1 MTSQIN
7 RPHQIVGILLSAGR
21 GRRFDA
27 SGTKNKLLQI
37 LPDGV
42 SVLAKSAAILSS
54 ALPVYVVAQEVAPEF
69 VTECVACEIVHCMD
83 ADQGMAASLVCGLQ
97 RTAAAAGW
105 VIALADMPFI
115 KETTVQSLI
124 AALQQGA
131 DIAVPTY
138 NGRRGNPVA
147 FSRRHLARLLQLQGD
162 QGARSL
168 LREFPVVEV
177 TVHDTGILLDIDT
190 VSDLPQS

>member
-1 MTSQIN
+1 MN
-7 RPHQIVGILLSAGR
+7 RSHQIVGILLSAGR

-27 SGTKNKLLQI
+27 SGTQNKLLQI

-54 ALPVYVVAQEVAPEF
+54 ALPVCVVAREVVPEF
-69 VTECVACEIVHCMD
+69 ISECVACEIVQCIA

-97 RTAAAAGW
+97 HAATAAGW
-105 VIALADMPFI
+105 VIALADMPFV

-124 AALQQGA
+124 TALQQGA

-138 NGRRGNPVA
+138 NGRRGNPVG
-147 FSRRHLARLLQLQGD
+147 FSRHHLARLLQLQGD

-177 TVHDTGILLDIDT
+177 RVNDIGILLDIDT